1 MRTSVVLLLLLA
13 GAGAAPAQRVI
24 VASPAGPGVQQ
35 AVRMARAGD
44 TVVVSEGVYAEPT
57 IVIDRPLV
65 LVGRGRAILDGA
77 NATHILRVV
86 ANDVTVRDLAFRN
99 GQLSHV
105 EDRAAIHVGDV
116 RRCRIEHNTIT
127 DAFFGIYLARTTGCV
142 IRGNVLAGRPARSED
157 GAGNGIH
164 LWTAQAVEVSDNRI
178 TGHRDGI
185 YLEFAHQVQARRNV
199 SERNLRYGL
208 HFMFSD
214 DCAYEDNTFR
224 ANQAGVAVMYTK
236 RVAMTRNRFED
247 NWGAAAYGL
256 LLKEIYDSRITG
268 NVFAHNSTALLADG
282 ATRLQ
287 AHDNRFT
294 DNGWAIKLMTSTEQ
308 ASFTGNVFAGNSFDV
323 ATNSRGNSNSLR
335 GNYWDTYDGYDMDRN
350 GIGDVPHR
358 PVRLFSLLVERSEP
372 TMIMLRS
379 PLIALLD
386 RAERLIPS
394 LTPETLM
401 DAAPLMRRPR

>member
-1 MRTSVVLLLLLA
+1 
-13 GAGAAPAQRVI
+13 
-24 VASPAGPGVQQ
+24 
-35 AVRMARAGD
+35 
-44 TVVVSEGVYAEPT
+44 T
-57 IVIDRPLV
+57 IS
-65 LVGRGRAILDGA
+65 G
-77 NATHILRVV
+77 
-86 ANDVTVRDLAFRN
+86 
-99 GQLSHV
+99 
-105 EDRAAIHVGDV
+105 
-116 RRCRIEHNTIT
+116 
-127 DAFFGIYLARTTGCV
+127 AFFGIYLARTTGCV
-142 IRGNVLAGRPARSED
+142 ITGNVLTGRAASSEGD
-157 GAGNGIH
+157 AGNGIH
-164 LWTAQAVEVSDNRI
+164 LWTTRDVDVSDNSI

-185 YLEFAHQVQARRNV
+185 YLEFTNQVRARRNV

-214 DCAYEDNTFR
+214 DCAYEGNTFR

-236 RVAMTRNRFED
+236 RVAMIRNSFEG

-256 LLKEIYDSRITG
+256 LLKEIYDSEITG
-268 NVFAHNSTALLADG
+268 NTFARNSTALLADG

-287 AHDNRFT
+287 ARGNRFI
-294 DNGWAIKLMTSTEQ
+294 DNGWAVKLISSTEDAQ
-308 ASFTGNVFAGNSFDV
+308 FTGNVFSGNSFDL
-323 ATNSRGNSNSLR
+323 ATNGRRSNNVLH
-335 GNYWDTYDGYDMDRN
+335 GNYWDAYEGYDLNRD

-401 DAAPLMRRPR
+401 DSAPLMRRPQ